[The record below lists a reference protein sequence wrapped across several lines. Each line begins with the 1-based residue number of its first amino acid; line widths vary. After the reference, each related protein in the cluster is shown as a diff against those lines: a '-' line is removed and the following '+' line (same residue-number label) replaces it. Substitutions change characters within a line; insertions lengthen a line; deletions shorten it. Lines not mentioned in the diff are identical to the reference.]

1 MNIFREA
8 FKIFDRNHDG
18 TITLNEFKK
27 VTDILG
33 TILSQE
39 EVDEFMKEADKV
51 YYDDLFNSSFDVYI
65 WILGWRRN
73 PGYWWVCECVAAVWI
88 KKRIIF
94 IEI

>member
-1 MNIFREA
+1 MNDFREA

-18 TITLNEFKK
+18 MITLNEFKK

-51 YYDDLFNSSFDVYI
+51 YYDDLLNSFDVYI
-65 WILGWRRN
+65 YLNSRMETE
-73 PGYWWVCECVAAVWI
+73 P
-88 KKRIIF
+88 
-94 IEI
+94 

>member
-1 MNIFREA
+1 MTEAICFICIESFQDHAGGKWQNLVEIFWMNIFREA

-65 WILGWRRN
+65 
-73 PGYWWVCECVAAVWI
+73 
-88 KKRIIF
+88 
-94 IEI
+94 

>member
-1 MNIFREA
+1 MNVFREA

-18 TITLNEFKK
+18 MITLNEFKK

-51 YYDDLFNSSFDVYI
+51 YYYDLLNSFDVYI
-65 WILGWRRN
+65 YLNSRMETE
-73 PGYWWVCECVAAVWI
+73 P
-88 KKRIIF
+88 
-94 IEI
+94 

>member
-1 MNIFREA
+1 MNISREA

-51 YYDDLFNSSFDVYI
+51 CYDELLNLTPLMF
-65 WILGWRRN
+65 
-73 PGYWWVCECVAAVWI
+73 
-88 KKRIIF
+88 IF
-94 IEI
+94 KH

>member
-8 FKIFDRNHDG
+8 FKIFDRNHNG

-65 WILGWRRN
+65 
-73 PGYWWVCECVAAVWI
+73 
-88 KKRIIF
+88 
-94 IEI
+94 

>member
-51 YYDDLFNSSFDVYI
+51 YYGDLFNSSFDVYI
-65 WILGWRRN
+65 
-73 PGYWWVCECVAAVWI
+73 
-88 KKRIIF
+88 
-94 IEI
+94 